1 MNKTTDVKK
10 SAYNPPQRI
19 EFLSDGSVVEFQN
32 TLPKSTHRSYLTYL
46 YRYTVSS
53 TKFGLDLKLREI
65 DLEVMKKNQRILIS

>member
-1 MNKTTDVKK
+1 MNKTDVKK
-10 SAYNPPQRI
+10 TTYNPPQRI

-53 TKFGLDLKLREI
+53 TKFGLGLQLRDI
-65 DLEVMKKNQRILIS
+65 DIEVMKNNPRILIS

>member
-1 MNKTTDVKK
+1 MNKTDVKK
-10 SAYNPPQRI
+10 TTYNPPQRI

-53 TKFGLDLKLREI
+53 TKFGAELPLKESDLKDMEN
-65 DLEVMKKNQRILIS
+65 NQRILIS